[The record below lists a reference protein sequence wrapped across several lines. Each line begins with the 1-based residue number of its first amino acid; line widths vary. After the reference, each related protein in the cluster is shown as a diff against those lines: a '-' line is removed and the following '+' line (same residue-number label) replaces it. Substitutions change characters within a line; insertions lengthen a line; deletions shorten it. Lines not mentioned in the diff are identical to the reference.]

1 MITRSNN
8 MPGSDR
14 ISLQFIQEI
23 NSQDVRQSIETLGRL
38 IENLESKS
46 DPEPIEIEIVSNA
59 YQLVEQFNTLE
70 NLLKQYTTP
79 RISKLSGNKLDSL
92 YDSNPNGTSILFK

>member
-1 MITRSNN
+1 

-23 NSQDVRQSIETLGRL
+23 NSQDVKQSIRTLGQI
-38 IENLESKS
+38 IEELESKA

-59 YQLVEQFNTLE
+59 YQLVEKFSTLE
-70 NLLKQYTTP
+70 ALLKQYIAP
-79 RISKLSGNKLDSL
+79 NMKRLSGSKLNSL
-92 YDSNPNGTSILFK
+92 YDDSIPNGTSILFK